1 MFSFCLKNPSD
12 DDDNFAVEFQ
22 TEIATENCGYN
33 FCSPETATHPP
44 LNMSSSSSY
53 PPLWSNKNNSS
64 MLAEVRY
71 YIISYSMQSEES
83 YLS

>member
-44 LNMSSSSSY
+44 LNIACE
-53 PPLWSNKNNSS
+53 LI
-64 MLAEVRY
+64 E
-71 YIISYSMQSEES
+71 Q
-83 YLS
+83 LSALMI